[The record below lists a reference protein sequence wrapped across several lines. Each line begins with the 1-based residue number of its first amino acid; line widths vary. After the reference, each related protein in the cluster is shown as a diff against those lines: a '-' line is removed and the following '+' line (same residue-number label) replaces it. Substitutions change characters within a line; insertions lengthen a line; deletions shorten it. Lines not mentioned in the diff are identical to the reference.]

1 MVPWR
6 QRREHFSTATVRSD
20 HAETRNSRFISDHP
34 SGANLMK
41 LVRNLVLFLFA
52 LVFLAANLVFFQ
64 VDATENAIV
73 TQFGQPVRVITSPGL
88 YVKLPDPIQSVT
100 HINNQLSVFNLPQT
114 EFLTADKKNIVLEAY
129 ATWKVTDPL
138 LFLKSVRNPIGAET
152 RLADMIASELGV
164 ALGQV
169 ELSQLVTVNTEQL
182 KLSNTLNTVV
192 QASAS
197 RTEQYGFTVTD
208 VRLKQLTF
216 PQANLTS
223 VFQRMKAEREAIARQ
238 FRSEGT
244 EQAAKIRAAAD
255 TERAQILADANQ
267 KAAEIRGQADAEAIA
282 IYAAAFG
289 KDPEFYQ
296 FMRTLQSYE
305 VFIDNNT
312 TLILPSNSELLRY
325 LNPSITNLE
334 EATSPQT
341 DSTTPTSDS
350 GSN

>member
-1 MVPWR
+1 
-6 QRREHFSTATVRSD
+6 
-20 HAETRNSRFISDHP
+20 
-34 SGANLMK
+34 MK
-41 LVRNLVLFLFA
+41 LFRTLALSLIA

-73 TQFGQPVRVITSPGL
+73 TQFGQPVRVVTSPGL
-88 YVKLPDPIQSVT
+88 YAKLPDPFQSVM
-100 HINNQLSVFNLPQT
+100 HINNQLRLYNLPQT

-138 LFLKSVRNPIGAET
+138 MFLKSVRDPIGAET
-152 RLADMIASELGV
+152 RLADVIASELGV

-169 ELSQLVTVNTEQL
+169 ELGQLVTVETEQL
-182 KLSNTLNTVV
+182 KLSNTL
-192 QASAS
+192 SAVAMAAAN

-255 TERAQILADANQ
+255 AERAKILADANQ

-282 IYAAAFG
+282 IYANAFG

-296 FMRTLQSYE
+296 FLRTLQSYE
-305 VFIDNNT
+305 VFVDNNT
-312 TLILPSNSELLRY
+312 TLILPSDSELLRY
-325 LNPSITNLE
+325 LNPSNTNLE
-334 EATSPQT
+334 EANDPQGETTTSTADP
-341 DSTTPTSDS
+341 